1 MEICEVDAT
10 QYSEVFPKPYH
21 VFNAAAFNAVN
32 AYKCEQVF
40 YLLFQDPK
48 VRLGIIFGVRDT
60 KLVSPFS
67 APFGGFEAISED
79 LRLQQIDAALQ
90 ALTIWAKAKNFTG
103 IKIVA
108 PSFFYNSNFLNKVFN
123 CLYRDNFENANIE
136 LNYQFPT
143 NKFDKNYE
151 TTIWYNARKNLNRA
165 LKADLTFEKLKTEN
179 GQLAYNVIA
188 QNRKERGFPL
198 RMTWEQVAETMLVIN
213 VDFFLVK
220 KEEEHIGAAILF
232 KVAEGIVQVVYW
244 GDLPQYS
251 ESKTMNFLSYHVFK
265 YYKEFGISII
275 DIGPSTEDSIP
286 NNGLCEFKE
295 SIGCDISIKTEFYK
309 KLI

>member
-1 MEICEVDAT
+1 MEILEVDSTTYA
-10 QYSEVFPKPYH
+10 EVISSPAH
-21 VFNAAAFNAVN
+21 IFNSAAFNALN
-32 AYKCEQVF
+32 ESKCEAVY
-40 YLLFQDPK
+40 YLLFKDSK
-48 VRLGIIFGVRDT
+48 IRLGIIFGVRNNILT
-60 KLVSPFS
+60 SPFS
-67 APFGGFEAISED
+67 APFGGFEAINSD
-79 LRLQQIDAALQ
+79 IRLQQIDAALE
-90 ALTIWAKAKNFTG
+90 ALTTWATIKKFTG

-108 PSFFYNSNFLNKVFN
+108 PSFFYNPNFLNKVFN
-123 CLYRDNFENANIE
+123 CLYRDNFENKNIE

-143 NKFDKNYE
+143 YKIDENYG
-151 TTIWYNARKNLNRA
+151 TKIWYNARKNLKRA
-165 LKADLTFEKLKTEN
+165 LNDNLTFEKLESEN

-220 KEEEHIGAAILF
+220 KEEDHIGAALLF
-232 KVAEGIVQVVYW
+232 YVSEGIVQVVYW

-265 YYKEFGISII
+265 YYKELGVEMI
-275 DIGPSTEDSIP
+275 DIGPSTEGSIP